1 MNVDVV
7 DGLSAVFS
15 RVDHGAVSLRKPFCA
30 SDLSCGPLQMS
41 KQMFVVLLGV
51 SDGRDVLPRYDKDVD
66 GGLRLD
72 VREGV
77 AMLILVDGFG
87 GNASVDDL
95 AENTAHAEKS
105 TGVPDSV
112 ARNRGHL
119 RVLEI

>member
-7 DGLSAVFS
+7 DCLAPVFS
-15 RVDHGAVSLRKPFCA
+15 RVDDRAVSLRKPLCA
-30 SDLSCGPLQMS
+30 GDLGRGPLQVSEEML
-41 KQMFVVLLGV
+41 VVFLGV
-51 SDGRDVLPRYDKDVD
+51 SNGRDVLPGDDEDVD

-95 AENTAHAEKS
+95 AENAAHAEKS
-105 TGVPDSV
+105 TGVQDSV
-112 ARNRGHL
+112 VRNRGRL
-119 RVLEI
+119 RV